1 MDKLKAEYFYSISE
15 ASKLIGINRK
25 RIQRR
30 AVKQG
35 LKKQGRG
42 FVLTGEWLIRE
53 FKKEVQDI
61 VSNDDEK
68 VSENVQERLIGVS
81 NDTPQKTHTRQI
93 RELEYRIQ
101 ELEQE
106 LLIYNVAP
114 NERLE
119 VFTNEEY
126 DIFRQRLIEW
136 TTQQEQITKQTE
148 NFDKEKASLQELI
161 VHYQN
166 QADYQREQANKILDI
181 HQKLVDTIQQQNALA
196 IQRNVIEAKD
206 KGVIDDEWDIQ

>member
-1 MDKLKAEYFYSISE
+1 MYSLKE
-15 ASKLIGINRK
+15 ASKVTGINYK
-25 RIQRR
+25 KIQRR
-30 AVKQG
+30 AKKLNVKKLG
-35 LKKQGRG
+35 KDY
-42 FVLTGEWLIRE
+42 VVSGERLIRE
-53 FKKEVQDI
+53 VDI
-61 VSNDDEK
+61 VTDIEHQDKDK
-68 VSENVQERLIGVS
+68 VSSVS
-81 NDTPQKTHTRQI
+81 LEVSSESPKTHTRII

-136 TTQQEQITKQTE
+136 TTQQDQLIKQTE

-161 VHYQN
+161 THYQT

-206 KGVIDDEWDIQ
+206 KDIIDDDWKVQ

>member
-1 MDKLKAEYFYSISE
+1 MDELKAEYMYSISE
-15 ASKLIGINRK
+15 AEKLTGINRK
-25 RIQRR
+25 RIERR
-30 AVKQG
+30 AKKQG
-35 LKKQGRG
+35 LRKEGRNY
-42 FVLTGEWLIRE
+42 VVSGEWLIRE
-53 FKKEVQDI
+53 FLKDVKELVSQDVET
-61 VSNDDEK
+61 VSQSVVKETTEPSK
-68 VSENVQERLIGVS
+68 S
-81 NDTPQKTHTRQI
+81 HTRI
-93 RELEYRIQ
+93 VRELEYRIQ

-136 TTQQEQITKQTE
+136 TTQQDQLIKQTE

-161 VHYQN
+161 THYQT

-206 KGVIDDEWDIQ
+206 KNVINDDWEVQ

>member
-61 VSNDDEK
+61 VSN
-68 VSENVQERLIGVS
+68 SEDIASKNVQERLIGVS
-81 NDTPQKTHTRQI
+81 NDTPQKTYTRQI
-93 RELEYRIQ
+93 RELEHRIQ

-136 TTQQEQITKQTE
+136 TTQQDQLIKQTE

-161 VHYQN
+161 THYQT

-206 KGVIDDEWDIQ
+206 KNVINDDWEVQ

>member
-1 MDKLKAEYFYSISE
+1 MYSLKE
-15 ASKLIGINRK
+15 ASKVTGINYK
-25 RIQRR
+25 KIQRR
-30 AVKQG
+30 AKKLNVKKLG
-35 LKKQGRG
+35 KDY
-42 FVLTGEWLIRE
+42 VVSGEWLIRE
-53 FKKEVQDI
+53 FDI
-61 VSNDDEK
+61 VTDIEHQDKDK
-68 VSENVQERLIGVS
+68 VSSVS
-81 NDTPQKTHTRQI
+81 LEVSSESPKTHTRII
-93 RELEYRIQ
+93 RELEHRIQ

-136 TTQQEQITKQTE
+136 TTQQDQLIKQTE

-161 VHYQN
+161 THYQT

-206 KGVIDDEWDIQ
+206 KDIIDDDWKVQ